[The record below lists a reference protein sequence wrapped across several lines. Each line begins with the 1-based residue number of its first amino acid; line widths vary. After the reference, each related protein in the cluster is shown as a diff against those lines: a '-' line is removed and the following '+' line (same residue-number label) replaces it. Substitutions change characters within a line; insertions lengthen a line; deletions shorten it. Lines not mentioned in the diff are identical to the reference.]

1 MKLALPQSVRGDVE
15 PGLPKDLD
23 VSWYEGAPE
32 DSPAML
38 QAEVAWINIL
48 DGGGQAR
55 AVEAGPNLKW
65 VHTLQAGVNT
75 WPLARIRKRGL
86 LFTNGAG
93 LAAPAIAE
101 FVVMGMLALIKNLT
115 SLIGLQ
121 EERRWAP
128 WLFGGEDLV
137 GAKALI
143 VGYGSIG
150 REIGRRLQAFEVEI
164 TGVRRHPSG
173 EPGVIGRDDWRP
185 RLGEFDWVILAA
197 ASTSETR
204 AMIGE
209 AELVAM
215 KPRAMLTMR
224 APGFIATSSASTSE
238 TRAMIGEAE
247 LAAMKP
253 GARIVNIARGFMIDQ
268 TALVAALNGGRLGG
282 ALLDVTDPE
291 PPAKDDPIWTAPN
304 VLLTSH
310 SSAVSQQFYRRAAA
324 LFLDNLGRYRKGEP
338 MRNVVDLEL
347 GY

>member
-75 WPLARIRKRGL
+75 WPLARMRKRGL

-215 KPRAMLTMR
+215 KP
-224 APGFIATSSASTSE
+224 
-238 TRAMIGEAE
+238 
-247 LAAMKP
+247 